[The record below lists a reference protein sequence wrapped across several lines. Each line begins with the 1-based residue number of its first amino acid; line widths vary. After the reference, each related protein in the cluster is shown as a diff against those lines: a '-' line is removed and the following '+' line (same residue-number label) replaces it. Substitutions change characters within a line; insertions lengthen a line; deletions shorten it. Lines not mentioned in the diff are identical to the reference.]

1 MKVAAKW
8 LALVLVIGVVLLNIL
23 GLIGAAMSAGSISD
37 VIEYLSRTY
46 SPFNIWTHG
55 LNILLLT
62 PSYFLYKY
70 SRS

>member
-55 LNILLLT
+55 LNMLLLA

-70 SRS
+70 SSS

>member
-8 LALVLVIGVVLLNIL
+8 LALVLVVGVVLLNIL

-70 SRS
+70 SSS

>member
-1 MKVAAKW
+1 MKIVSKW
-8 LALVLVIGVVLLNIL
+8 LALVLVVGVVLLNIL
-23 GLIGAAMSAGSISD
+23 GLIGASMSASSISD

-55 LNILLLT
+55 LNMLLLT

-70 SRS
+70 SSS